1 MAAAQSPVLEPLIA
15 NQRAVH
21 GGQPGGLGQAMTAA
35 EREAALL
42 FCQRN
47 KPEKMRHPCTLAPDQ
62 AGAHDAVVLYII
74 RLMTRL
80 IASKWYYKE
89 YEDLAMDWVEDQFA
103 ERAADTWRRVT
114 AVTKRTATTSGI
126 GPNSVLY
133 RSLRDM
139 LHAYPAHG
147 VKNHIMAHKSKE
159 LVWTPT
165 KTVVEIHSA
174 FMAYYEAYDRAVAIT
189 AGIVDVTL
197 MVPAQDWAT
206 RFTEMQSHF
215 PSWVTTLI
223 IDYPGRFM
231 DMESCWAAIIAEASR
246 QATSRKIG
254 NGGRVLQLT
263 NAAMTAGE
271 LEGIGEPGV
280 LFHDD
285 ADVMYTDTADTFGC
299 GIFALGRQQV
309 PGC

>member
-1 MAAAQSPVLEPLIA
+1 M
-15 NQRAVH
+15 H
-21 GGQPGGLGQAMTAA
+21 
-35 EREAALL
+35 
-42 FCQRN
+42 F
-47 KPEKMRHPCTLAPDQ
+47 APDQ

-80 IASKWYYKE
+80 ITSKWYYKE

-147 VKNHIMAHKSKE
+147 VKNHIMATKSKE

-189 AGIVDVTL
+189 AGIVARRHRSPVSPFAHSHSPWPSAAVFCRVSPCGDHARSPPCL
-197 MVPAQDWAT
+197 RP
-206 RFTEMQSHF
+206 QSHD
-215 PSWVTTLI
+215 L
-223 IDYPGRFM
+223 
-231 DMESCWAAIIAEASR
+231 
-246 QATSRKIG
+246 
-254 NGGRVLQLT
+254 L
-263 NAAMTAGE
+263 
-271 LEGIGEPGV
+271 
-280 LFHDD
+280 
-285 ADVMYTDTADTFGC
+285 
-299 GIFALGRQQV
+299 
-309 PGC
+309 

>member
-1 MAAAQSPVLEPLIA
+1 M
-15 NQRAVH
+15 
-21 GGQPGGLGQAMTAA
+21 
-35 EREAALL
+35 
-42 FCQRN
+42 
-47 KPEKMRHPCTLAPDQ
+47 
-62 AGAHDAVVLYII
+62 
-74 RLMTRL
+74 
-80 IASKWYYKE
+80 
-89 YEDLAMDWVEDQFA
+89 EDQFA

-147 VKNHIMAHKSKE
+147 VKNHIMARKFKE

-174 FMAYYEAYDRAVAIT
+174 FMTYYEAYDRAVALT
-189 AGIVDVTL
+189 AGNVDVML
-197 MVPAQDWAT
+197 VVPAQDWAT

-223 IDYPGRFM
+223 IDYPGRFS
-231 DMESCWAAIIAEASR
+231 DMESCSAAIIAEASR

-263 NAAMTAGE
+263 NEAMTAGE
-271 LEGIGEPGV
+271 LEGISGEPGV
-280 LFHDD
+280 LYDD
-285 ADVMYTDTADTFGC
+285 DVDVAYTDNTSGTS
-299 GIFALGRQQV
+299 IFALGRQQV
-309 PGC
+309 PGCWRCGSSGHLRRDCPLPASKAELEGAPMNQ